1 MSGLDTD
8 ILGCWFDI
16 YGYNGHGENEV
27 GRIKIGRREMGLGSI
42 LAFMAGRPAGR
53 RAVWVILHGIEY
65 RPAYLILSET
75 LRLSTII
82 SATGLVTTIMVLRL
96 CMAMLFLAS
105 PRYADGQE

>member
-1 MSGLDTD
+1 MD
-8 ILGCWFDI
+8 IFGCWFDI

-65 RPAYLILSET
+65 RPAYLILSEI
-75 LRLSTII
+75 LRLLIARI
-82 SATGLVTTIMVLRL
+82 PATGLANTIMILRL
-96 CMAMLFLAS
+96 CMMACLTCYL
-105 PRYADGQE
+105 DI